1 MESKKILPPTYLLL
15 AILVMLALHFLWPL
29 LKIIPAPW
37 SMLGLIPLLLGIIVA
52 VSGDRMFHRAN
63 TTIYPFT
70 ESTVLVTTGVFRFSR
85 NPMYLGFGLILGGV
99 ATLVGTL
106 MPFLPVIAFF
116 FLMNELFIRTEE
128 QMLEAKFGQTYRDY
142 KQQVRRW
149 I

>member
-15 AILVMLALHFLWPL
+15 AILLMLALHFLWPL
-29 LKIIPAPW
+29 MKIIPAPW
-37 SMLGLIPLLLGIIVA
+37 PVLGLVPLFLGIIMA
-52 VSGDRMFHRAN
+52 VSGDRLFHRAN
-63 TTIYPFT
+63 TTIHPFA
-70 ESTVLVTTGVFRFSR
+70 ESTVLVTAGVFRFSR

-99 ATLVGTL
+99 AILLGTL
-106 MPFLPVIAFF
+106 TPYLPVIAFF
-116 FLMNELFIRTEE
+116 FLMNELFIKTEE